1 MITEPIFT
9 SSLAGIGELEP
20 YPGSLYIKGSSSED
34 RSQHSTEWEEIRCDV
49 TFARVLADDV
59 SEAIIEVGGKELVV
73 RLRSADDI
81 DALLGRGRYAA
92 VYLDITGLEHHVWG
106 PILKGMRISG
116 RRAFCVYV
124 EPGDYR
130 FSVAPTE
137 GTIFD
142 LSDSILGIR
151 PLPGFASLMDVAD
164 EDALFVPLLGFEG
177 TRFAHIMD
185 SVQPGRDRV
194 FPVIG
199 VPGFRPE
206 YPFYTYWGNRVALM
220 DTGAWQYVRFAQA
233 NCPFS
238 LYHVLS
244 EIAQRIPGRYLKIA
258 PIGTKPHA
266 LGAFL
271 YYLDHSATTEIVY
284 DHPKRKVGRTVGVSR
299 TFLYDL
305 SLLPSVRAERSVEG
319 QK

>member
-1 MITEPIFT
+1 MGANFE
-9 SSLAGIGELEP
+9 GD
-20 YPGSLYIKGSSSED
+20 ED
-34 RSQHSTEWEEIRCDV
+34 
-49 TFARVLADDV
+49 F
-59 SEAIIEVGGKELVV
+59 GG
-73 RLRSADDI
+73 
-81 DALLGRGRYAA
+81 G
-92 VYLDITGLEHHVWG
+92 
-106 PILKGMRISG
+106 
-116 RRAFCVYV
+116 RAFCVYV

-206 YPFYTYWGNRVALM
+206 YPFYTYWGNRGSVNGYGCVA
-220 DTGAWQYVRFAQA
+220 VR
-233 NCPFS
+233 
-238 LYHVLS
+238 
-244 EIAQRIPGRYLKIA
+244 KICA
-258 PIGTKPHA
+258 
-266 LGAFL
+266 
-271 YYLDHSATTEIVY
+271 
-284 DHPKRKVGRTVGVSR
+284 GRTVRFRFIMYYRRLRRGSPGVI
-299 TFLYDL
+299 
-305 SLLPSVRAERSVEG
+305 
-319 QK
+319 